1 MFSAEAGVGMKHEEN
16 PRRRR
21 KIKCRSRWMKFV
33 KYYHRKHRSLKGR
46 RLFKAAARAYHR
58 KYRKSR
64 RGRRR

>member
-16 PRRRR
+16 PRRR

-33 KYYHRKHRSLKGR
+33 KYYHRKHRRLKGR